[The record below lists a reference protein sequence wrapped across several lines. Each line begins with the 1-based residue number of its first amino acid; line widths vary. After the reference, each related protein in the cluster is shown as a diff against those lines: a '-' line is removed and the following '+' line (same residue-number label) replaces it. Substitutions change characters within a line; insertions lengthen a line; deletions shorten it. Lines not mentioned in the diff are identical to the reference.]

1 MSRTAVVGAGAW
13 GTALADLLARNGGSV
28 TLWAYEPDVVASING
43 RHENVRFLANAK
55 LHDGLR
61 ATEDL
66 DEAVRGAE
74 LVVFVTPSHVL
85 RGIARHSAKSA
96 HATATLVVAS
106 KGIERESLALMTDV
120 VSEEMPGRLV
130 VGLSGP
136 SFAREV
142 VERQPTAVVA
152 ASRDTGASAR
162 VQRALSSDAFR
173 VYTHHD
179 VIGVELGGSLKNV
192 MAIATGM
199 AEGLGLG
206 YNPRAA
212 LITRGLA
219 EMTRLGVALGADPST
234 FAGLAGMG
242 DLVLTCTGALSRN
255 RQLGLEIGQGKR
267 LDESLAARETVAEGV
282 YTTQSAHALASRE
295 EIDMP
300 IIAAVYRI
308 LFEGRDPRRA
318 IGELMTRELRA
329 EPE

>member
-1 MSRTAVVGAGAW
+1 MRTAVVGAGAW
-13 GTALADLLARNGGSV
+13 GTALADLLARNGQHV
-28 TLWAYEPDVVASING
+28 TLWAYEPDVVESINS
-43 RHENVRFLANAK
+43 RHENTRFLPSAH
-55 LHDGLR
+55 LHEGVH
-61 ATEDL
+61 ATGEVDV
-66 DEAVRGAE
+66 AVRDAD
-74 LVVFVTPSHVL
+74 LVLFVPPSHVL
-85 RGIARHSAKSA
+85 RSIAQRSASA
-96 HATATLVVAS
+96 IGGRATLVVAS
-106 KGIERESLALMTDV
+106 KGIERETLALMTDV
-120 VSEEMPGRLV
+120 IATELPHRAV

-142 VERQPTAVVA
+142 VQRQPTAVVA
-152 ASRDTGASAR
+152 ASRDSDASVR
-162 VQRALSSDAFR
+162 VQQALSSQAFR

-219 EMTRLGVALGADPST
+219 EMTRLGVTLGADALT
-234 FAGLAGMG
+234 FAGLAGIG

-282 YTTQSAHALASRE
+282 YTTQSAHALAERE

-300 IIAAVYRI
+300 IVTAVYRI
-308 LFEGRDPRRA
+308 LFEGHDPRRA

-329 EPE
+329 ERD